1 MKNAIQRRRLKI
13 TATSNAVKNYPT
25 DAKEHQ
31 KPLYL
36 VMQKVWF
43 DAIENGSKIEEY
55 RDGTQFYKSRF
66 CNLDKK
72 TGEILSFK
80 KYSTVILQEGYH
92 AGARR
97 MIIEVEKITLKRDFT
112 IHLGDILDRQ
122 NF

>member
-1 MKNAIQRRRLKI
+1 
-13 TATSNAVKNYPT
+13 
-25 DAKEHQ
+25 
-31 KPLYL
+31 
-36 VMQKVWF
+36 MQKVWF

-55 RDGTQFYKSRF
+55 REGSQFYKTRF

-97 MIIEVEKITLKRDFT
+97 MIVEVEKISLKRDFT
-112 IHLGDILDRQ
+112 IHLGRIIERI
-122 NF
+122 NFLHK

>member
-1 MKNAIQRRRLKI
+1 MKYNLTPEMRRNVMCYNRNVTKD
-13 TATSNAVKNYPT
+13 YPV
-25 DAKEHQ
+25 DPKEQQ

-55 RDGTQFYKSRF
+55 RDGSQFYKTRF

-80 KYSTVILQEGYH
+80 KYSTVILQ
-92 AGARR
+92 
-97 MIIEVEKITLKRDFT
+97 
-112 IHLGDILDRQ
+112 
-122 NF
+122 